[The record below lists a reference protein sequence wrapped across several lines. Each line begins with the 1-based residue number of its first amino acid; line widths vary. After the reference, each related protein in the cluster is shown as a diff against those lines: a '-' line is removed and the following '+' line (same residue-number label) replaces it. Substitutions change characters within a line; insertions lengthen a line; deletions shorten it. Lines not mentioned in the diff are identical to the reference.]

1 MPKFTR
7 DRPRV
12 PGSWRD
18 RQKGD
23 CFTTRGGAVV
33 CANSKGM
40 KYKKHQDKGDKELED
55 KYGGWSVRELNDKL
69 DTMKGTS
76 SAGGGSRA
84 SKIRKIHKHGGRLLI
99 KPTKKS
105 VVKKPRKM
113 TDDEKRERSLRKF
126 REEQTELARLKEATT
141 ALMNYR
147 G

>member
-55 KYGGWSVRELNDKL
+55 KYGGWSVKELNVKL

-84 SKIRKIHKHGGRLLI
+84 SKIRKIHKHGGRLQI

-113 TDDEKRERSLRKF
+113 TDDEKAERSLRKF
-126 REEQTELARLKEATT
+126 REEQTELARLKEAT
-141 ALMNYR
+141 AKLRYR

>member
-1 MPKFTR
+1 MPFTR

-18 RQKGD
+18 RQQGD

-33 CANSKGM
+33 CEGSKGM

-84 SKIRKIHKHGGRLLI
+84 SKIRKIHKHGGRLQI

-105 VVKKPRKM
+105 VVKKRRKQ
-113 TDDEKRERSLRKF
+113 TDDEKRERALRKF
-126 REEQTELARLKEATT
+126 RKERKAEKDIEEANRL
-141 ALMNYR
+141 MYYR

>member
-1 MPKFTR
+1 MAFTR
-7 DRPRV
+7 NRPRV

-18 RQKGD
+18 RQQGD
-23 CFTTRGGAVV
+23 CFTTRFGAVV
-33 CANSKGM
+33 CEGSKGM

-84 SKIRKIHKHGGRLLI
+84 SKIRKIHKHGGRLQI

-105 VVKKPRKM
+105 VVKKRRKQ
-113 TDDEKRERSLRKF
+113 TDDEKRERALRKF
-126 REEQTELARLKEATT
+126 RKERKAEKDIEEANRL
-141 ALMNYR
+141 MYYR

>member
-1 MPKFTR
+1 MPFTR

-18 RQKGD
+18 RQQGD

-84 SKIRKIHKHGGRLLI
+84 SKIRKIHKHGGRLQI

-105 VVKKPRKM
+105 VVKKRRKQ
-113 TDDEKRERSLRKF
+113 TDEEKAERSLRKF
-126 REEQTELARLKEATT
+126 RKERKAEKDIEEANRL
-141 ALMNYR
+141 MYYR

>member
-1 MPKFTR
+1 MPFTR

-18 RQKGD
+18 RQQGD
-23 CFTTRGGAVV
+23 CFTTRFGAVV
-33 CANSKGM
+33 CEGSKGM

-84 SKIRKIHKHGGRLLI
+84 SKIRKIHKHGGRLQI

-105 VVKKPRKM
+105 VVKKRRKQ
-113 TDDEKRERSLRKF
+113 TDEEKAERSLRKF
-126 REEQTELARLKEATT
+126 RKERKAEKDIEEANRL
-141 ALMNYR
+141 MYYR